1 MCTPCSSIFR
11 ILFEKISDIDVN
23 DEGRADLM
31 KSTLITARKKQEE
44 EEEEE
49 RTLGKCKN
57 ELEVSIEQTSL
68 IFRNFRHTHFSLE
81 K

>member
-1 MCTPCSSIFR
+1 M
-11 ILFEKISDIDVN
+11 FEKISDIDVN

-31 KSTLITARKKQEE
+31 KSALITARKKQE